1 MNIVLLSGGSG
12 KRLWPLSNEVL
23 SKQFLKL
30 LKDPKGNMESMVQ
43 RVFRM
48 IKHSQPDA
56 DIFVSTNKSQ
66 ADSVLGQVGCN
77 NLILEPCRR
86 DTFPA
91 IVLAAAYLKFVK
103 KLTDDEAM
111 IVCPIDAFAEYDY
124 YNNFTEM
131 KRIINNKD
139 AKIALMGV
147 VPTYPSSKYGYLLCG
162 DNNAVTGFTEKPT
175 EKKAESLIASGALW
189 NCGVFAVQIGYIL
202 EKASNYIDIQSYEQV
217 LESYETLP
225 KISFDYEIVEK
236 ESSIKYCTYDGIWK
250 DLGTWN
256 TLTEE
261 ISDSEIG
268 KDIIISE
275 CKNTHVF
282 NMLDK
287 PIIVS
292 GLNDSIVVASY
303 DGVLVCSK
311 AQSSFI
317 KPLAEELNTK
327 PMYEKTGWGSYHV
340 LDYKDNVNASMVKRL
355 NIVAG
360 KSIKKEQELDSTF
373 TISVISGKGIL
384 TVADKD
390 NIISKGDV
398 FAVSGE
404 DGYEILAATDME
416 YIEVEI
422 GNGEET
428 NEILHGLG
436 I

>member
-91 IVLAAAYLKFVK
+91 IVLAAAYLKFVN
-103 KLTDDEAM
+103 KLPENEAM

-124 YNNFTEM
+124 YNNFTGM
-131 KRIINNKD
+131 KRIIDNNE

-162 DNNAVTGFTEKPT
+162 EKSTVTGFTEKPT
-175 EKKAESLIASGALW
+175 EEKAEKLIASGALW
-189 NCGVFAVQIGYIL
+189 NCGVFAVRIGYVL
-202 EKASNYIDIQSYEQV
+202 EKAKSYVQI
-217 LESYETLP
+217 ESYEDALKNYESFP

-236 ESSIKYCTYDGIWK
+236 ETNVNYVTYDGVWK

-261 ISDSEIG
+261 ISDFENG
-268 KDIIISE
+268 KDIIMSR
-275 CKNTHVF
+275 CSNTHVF

-292 GLNDSIVVASY
+292 GLDDSIVVASY

-340 LDYKDNVNASMVKRL
+340 LDYKDNMNPSLVKRL

-360 KSIKKEQELDSTF
+360 KSIKKEAELASAY

-384 TVADKD
+384 TIAGNDRIVT
-390 NIISKGDV
+390 KGDV
-398 FAVSGE
+398 FAISG
-404 DGYEILAATDME
+404 DSGYEIIAATDIE
-416 YIEVEI
+416 LIEVEI
-422 GNGEET
+422 GTTEET

-436 I
+436 M

>member
-1 MNIVLLSGGSG
+1 
-12 KRLWPLSNEVL
+12 
-23 SKQFLKL
+23 
-30 LKDPKGNMESMVQ
+30 
-43 RVFRM
+43 M

-103 KLTDDEAM
+103 NLSENEAM
-111 IVCPIDAFAEYDY
+111 IVCPIDAFSEYEY
-124 YNNFTEM
+124 YNNFTDM
-131 KRIINNKD
+131 KRIIDNNE

-147 VPTYPSSKYGYLLCG
+147 VPTYPSSKFGYLLCG
-162 DNNAVTGFTEKPT
+162 EGNTVTGFTEKPT
-175 EKKAESLIASGALW
+175 EANAEKLIASGALW
-189 NCGVFAVQIGYIL
+189 NCGVFAVRIGYIL
-202 EKASNYIDIQSYEQV
+202 EKAANYVKINSYDDA
-217 LESYETLP
+217 LENYELFP
-225 KISFDYEIVEK
+225 KISFDYEVVEK
-236 ESSIKYCTYDGIWK
+236 ESSVNYVTYDGVWK

-261 ISDSEIG
+261 ISDFDNG
-268 KDIIISE
+268 KDIIMSE
-275 CKNTHVF
+275 CSNTHVF

-292 GLNDSIVVASY
+292 GLDDSIVVASY

-311 AQSSFI
+311 QQSSFI

-340 LDYKDNVNASMVKRL
+340 LDYKDNVNPSLVKRV

-360 KSIKKEQELDSTF
+360 KSIVKEPGLASAF

-384 TVADKD
+384 TVAGSDSIITKG
-390 NIISKGDV
+390 NILAVPGDL
-398 FAVSGE
+398 
-404 DGYEILAATDME
+404 GYEIIAATDLE
-416 YIEVEI
+416 LVEVEI
-422 GNGEET
+422 GTGEEA

-436 I
+436 M